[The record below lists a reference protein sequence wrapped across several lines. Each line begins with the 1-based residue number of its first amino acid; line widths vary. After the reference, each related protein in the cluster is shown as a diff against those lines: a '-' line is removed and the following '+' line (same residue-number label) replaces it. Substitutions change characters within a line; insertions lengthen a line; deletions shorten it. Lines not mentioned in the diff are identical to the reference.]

1 MKDPKDY
8 NVRAVER
15 AIRILECFDD
25 DNPERG
31 VTEIAEVVDL
41 HKATTHRIVTTL
53 LNYGYLERSEDD
65 QRYRLGLHLAGL
77 GFKVIKRMNLRRE
90 ALPYLKELVEEWDET
105 CDLCIYDQERV
116 FYIEVLRGNHALTIA
131 ADVGQRLPVH
141 CTASGKVFL
150 AYLPE
155 KEVESILSKPLPAY
169 TQNTI
174 TSPHELRIQL
184 ESIKIQGYSVDNEEL
199 EEGVRAI
206 AVPVRDHSN
215 QIIAA
220 ISIPGPVN
228 RMSMDRISEIS
239 TYLVCTAQAISHRM
253 GWKV

>member
-1 MKDPKDY
+1 MKDPKEY

-15 AIRILECFDD
+15 AIKILECFDD

-31 VTEIAEVVDL
+31 VTEIAEIVDL

-53 LNYGYLERSEDD
+53 LNYGYLERSDGD

-77 GFKVIKRMNLRRE
+77 GFKVIRRMSLRHE
-90 ALPYLKELVEEWDET
+90 ALPYLKELVEMWDET

-141 CTASGKVFL
+141 CTASGKLFL

-155 KEVESILSKPLPAY
+155 KEVDVILRKPLQAY

-174 TSPHELRIQL
+174 TSPHELRKQL
-184 ESIKIQGYSVDNEEL
+184 KTIKMQGYSIDNEEL

-206 AVPVRDHSN
+206 AVPIRDHTN
-215 QIIAA
+215 RIIAA
-220 ISIPGPVN
+220 VSIPGPVN
-228 RMSMDRISEIS
+228 RMSMDRISEMS
-239 TYLVCTAQAISHRM
+239 TSFIRTAEAISHRM